1 MKKLISL
8 AAIALAVCV
17 AFVSCTK
24 EEEGGTV
31 TVNGETYTNVTATV
45 NTEHGGLWFQFIL
58 DKDKGITASALVD
71 ARLALE
77 KPLRIGAEENNGGWG
92 DWILLSVEYGNG
104 KVFGVQPGS
113 ATQTIKKVKDAY
125 TVKVDGKD
133 QNGKPYKIDVTAK
146 VVE

>member
-45 NTEHGGLWFQFIL
+45 QEGRGLWFQFTL

-71 ARLALE
+71 DGLALQ
-77 KPLRIGAEENNGGWG
+77 KTLQIGKEENNGGYG
-92 DWILLSVEYGNG
+92 DWVLLAVEYGNG
-104 KVFGVQPGS
+104 RTYSVEPGS
-113 ATQTIKKVKDAY
+113 GTQTIKKGKGAY

-133 QNGKPYKIDVTAK
+133 HNGKPYKIDVKATI
-146 VVE
+146 E